1 MASRSAA
8 PQPLLESVLT
18 SSREPLI
25 WLADLTYTQQQISAE
40 LIPQAI
46 GGIAAFTE
54 ARCGIGRP
62 IRLFKY
68 PEALAAAIGERE
80 FPHVIGFSNYVWNTN
95 LSLAFA
101 RRLRQLSPETVIVF
115 GGPHYPIVAKE
126 QEAYLRANPEIDFY
140 IIKEGEAAFASLV
153 TALAEADF
161 DREAVKGRAL
171 PSIHSIDGNGFARLP
186 LAVER
191 IRDLT
196 EIPSPYLTGRLDEFF
211 DGKLLPIIQTN
222 RGCPFSCTFCVE
234 GVSYYNK
241 IYTNAPEKIGAEIDY
256 IGKKM
261 QEVRG
266 RGGRNDLF
274 IADSNFG
281 MYKDDI
287 QTCQAIAQAQDNYNW
302 PEYINVAT
310 GKNQKARVLEA
321 ARLVRGAIRL
331 SGSVQSLDEEVLKNV
346 KRANIAADQLMQLA
360 LHSADVDANSYSEV
374 ILGLP
379 GDTKAAHCKTLRT
392 IIDAGFNKV
401 IPYTMMMLPGSEMCT
416 DETKKKYEMKI
427 RYRVLP
433 RCFGFYD
440 VCGERVQA
448 AEIEEVCVATGTLS
462 YEDYIE
468 CRKLHLM
475 ISIFYNDGVFG
486 GLLKVLRRTGVS
498 VYRWLEILADAEAE
512 GPLGALIAE
521 FEQATRRELWLERH
535 ELEAFIQQPGVIER
549 YIHGELG
556 LNLLFTYKSM
566 AMTRHLDA
574 LRDLAER
581 TARQAVSEGGLDGD
595 DVAELIGDV
604 LTFDACRM
612 ANLFDHMQAPVMA
625 VFRYDVPRFVADQS
639 ATDPAGFEFEQPRT
653 VIFELDEAQRATI
666 QRGLTL
672 FGHDD
677 AGVGRILSKFHITR
691 LLRRPAYAESSLPPT
706 PSPAARRGVAAPINL
721 LDS

>member
-1 MASRSAA
+1 MTTAA
-8 PQPLLESVLT
+8 L
-18 SSREPLI
+18 RI

-46 GGIAAFTE
+46 GGIATFTE
-54 ARCGIGRP
+54 NYCSIKTSF
-62 IRLFKY
+62 RLFKY
-68 PEALAAAIGERE
+68 PEALAGAMGERG
-80 FPHVIGFSNYVWNTN
+80 FPDVIGFSNYVWNTN

-101 RRLRQLSPETVIVF
+101 RRLRALSPKTVVVF
-115 GGPHYPIVAKE
+115 GGPHYPIVASE

-140 IIKEGEAAFASLV
+140 IIKEGEAAFANLMSALV
-153 TALAEADF
+153 ETGLDRDVVKARGLAS
-161 DREAVKGRAL
+161 V
-171 PSIHSIDGNGFARLP
+171 HSIDADGTVRLSP
-186 LAVER
+186 TVER

-196 EIPSPYLTGRLDEFF
+196 EIPSPYLSGRLDEFF

-241 IYTNAPEKIGAEIDY
+241 IYTNTPEKVEAEIDY

-261 QEVRG
+261 SEARS

-287 QTCQAIAQAQDNYNW
+287 QTCQAIARAQDAYNW

-321 ARLVRGAIRL
+321 ARLVRGAMRL

-360 LHSADVDANSYSEV
+360 LQSADVDANSYSEV

-379 GDTKAAHCKTLRT
+379 GDSKTAHYKTLHT

-416 DETKKKYEMKI
+416 EGTKKKYRMEI

-440 VCGERVQA
+440 VCGERIQA
-448 AEIEEVCVATGTLS
+448 AEIEEVCVATETLP
-462 YEDYIE
+462 YQDYLE

-486 GLLKVLRRTGVS
+486 GLLKVLRQSGVS
-498 VYRWLEILADAEAE
+498 VFRWLELLHDAVVE
-512 GPLGALIAE
+512 GPLGELIAE
-521 FEQATRRELWLERH
+521 FEQATCEELWLDRREV
-535 ELEAFIQQPGVIER
+535 EVFIQQPGVIER
-549 YIHGELG
+549 YIVGELG
-556 LNLLFTYKSM
+556 LNLLFTYKSI
-566 AMTRHLDA
+566 AMTRHIQA
-574 LRDLAER
+574 LRDLARR
-581 TARQAVSEGGLDGD
+581 TIRQAIDETHPEFKEFGTFID
-595 DVAELIGDV
+595 DILM
-604 LTFDACRM
+604 FDACRM
-612 ANLFDHMQAPVMA
+612 ANLFDHAQAPVCA
-625 VFRYDVPRFVADQS
+625 VFRYDIPRYISAPIGADLT
-639 ATDPAGFEFEQPRT
+639 AFEFDEPRT
-653 VIFELDEAQRATI
+653 IKFELDETQRATI
-666 QRGLTL
+666 QRGLNL
-672 FGHDD
+672 FGRDD

-691 LLRRPAYAESSLPPT
+691 LLRRPVYADSGDTDVASLIQG
-706 PSPAARRGVAAPINL
+706 AAAMRKVAAPINL

>member
-1 MASRSAA
+1 MTTTALR
-8 PQPLLESVLT
+8 
-18 SSREPLI
+18 I

-46 GGIAAFTE
+46 GGIATFTE
-54 ARCGIGRP
+54 ARCGIGTP

-68 PEALAAAIGERE
+68 PEALAAAMSEGE
-80 FPHVIGFSNYVWNTN
+80 FPDVIGFSNYVWNTN

-101 RRLRQLSPETVIVF
+101 RRLHALSPKTVVVF
-115 GGPHYPIVAKE
+115 GGPHYPIVAAE

-140 IIKEGEAAFASLV
+140 IIKEGEAAFANL
-153 TALAEADF
+153 TAALAEAGL
-161 DREAVKGRAL
+161 DREAVKARGLA
-171 PSIHSIDGNGFARLP
+171 SVHSIDANGTARLSP
-186 LAVER
+186 TVER

-196 EIPSPYLTGRLDEFF
+196 EIPSPYLSGRLDEFF

-234 GVSYYNK
+234 GISYYNK
-241 IYTNAPEKIGAEIDY
+241 IYTSAPEKVEAEIDY

-261 QEVRG
+261 IEVRG

-287 QTCQAIAQAQDNYNW
+287 QTCRAIARAQDTYSW

-321 ARLVRGAIRL
+321 ARLVRGALRL

-360 LHSADVDANSYSEV
+360 LQSADVDANSYSEV

-379 GDTKAAHCKTLRT
+379 GDSKTAHYKTLRT

-401 IPYTMMMLPGSEMCT
+401 IPYTMMMLPGSEMCSE
-416 DETKKKYEMKI
+416 ETKKKYKMEI

-440 VCGERVQA
+440 VCGERIQA
-448 AEIEEVCVATGTLS
+448 AEIEEVCVATETLPC
-462 YEDYIE
+462 EDYLE

-486 GLLKVLRRTGVS
+486 GLLKVLRQSGVS
-498 VYRWLEILADAEAE
+498 VYRWLDLLRDAEVD
-512 GPLGALIAE
+512 GPLGEVIAE
-521 FEQATRRELWLERH
+521 FEKATREELWLDRSA
-535 ELEAFIQQPGVIER
+535 LEAFIQQPGVIER
-549 YIHGELG
+549 YIAGELG
-556 LNLLFTYKSM
+556 LNLLFTYKSI
-566 AMTRHLDA
+566 AMTRHIQA
-574 LRDLAER
+574 LRDLARR
-581 TARQAVSEGGLDGD
+581 TIRQAIDETHPELKEFATFID
-595 DVAELIGDV
+595 DILM
-604 LTFDACRM
+604 FDACRM
-612 ANLFDHMQAPVMA
+612 TNLFDHAQAPVSA
-625 VFRYDVPRFVADQS
+625 EFRYDIPRYISV
-639 ATDPAGFEFEQPRT
+639 PAGADLAEFEFDEPRA
-653 VIFELDEAQRATI
+653 IRFELDETQRATI
-666 QRGLTL
+666 QRGLNL
-672 FGHDD
+672 FGRDD
-677 AGVGRILSKFHITR
+677 AGIGRILSKFHITR
-691 LLRRPAYAESSLPPT
+691 LLRRPIYADASDAGVASLIQG
-706 PSPAARRGVAAPINL
+706 AAAMRKVAAPINL